1 MEENAKYIRLLQGVE
16 AENELLIGG
25 DTTGEAA
32 GIDEGHLHLETIIQ
46 PISKLISD
54 SGNLTKSGLYVQLND
69 LHRLAE
75 TWKTIWLEREKSATI
90 LARLRQADKAG
101 SHWRNA
107 SSLIARIAV
116 IALLIYLVNIL
127 VNLYRYNMRLAAF
140 YQARRDAIEMA
151 LASGADL
158 TSMVQGSLADLAT
171 SNTPEEV
178 TFGPRP
184 ALPTDALLKAVP
196 ELAKIVKR

>member
-1 MEENAKYIRLLQGVE
+1 MKSE
-16 AENELLIGG
+16 AL
-25 DTTGEAA
+25 A
-32 GIDEGHLHLETIIQ
+32 GIF
-46 PISKLISD
+46 KLRERPEHWQREW
-54 SGNLTKSGLYVQLND
+54 T
-69 LHRLAE
+69 
-75 TWKTIWLEREKSATI
+75 EREKSAHT
-90 LARLRQADKAG
+90 LARLRQADQAG
-101 SHWRNA
+101 SLWRNI
-107 SSLIARIAV
+107 SSLAARLAV

-151 LASGADL
+151 LAAGADV
-158 TSMVQGSLADLAT
+158 TGMVQGSLADLARA
-171 SNTPEEV
+171 NTPEEV